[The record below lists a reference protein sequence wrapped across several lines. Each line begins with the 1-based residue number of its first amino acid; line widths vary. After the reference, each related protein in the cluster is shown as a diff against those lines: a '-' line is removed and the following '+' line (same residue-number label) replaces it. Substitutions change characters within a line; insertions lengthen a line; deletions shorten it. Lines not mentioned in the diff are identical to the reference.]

1 LQLIELCPKDN
12 LIIDAGALFAGF
24 DQQVK
29 KNVRLSIW
37 DGKVQS
43 IKKQTVNPREEKA
56 VRGMKTCRVI
66 SANNMTVVPGLL
78 DCHVHLALDGLN
90 SSTPHR
96 AAFSDRIRQK
106 LISDLAHG
114 IVAVQA
120 LQKDLCGSLVLG
132 ASTIPGEYIL
142 PAALGRF
149 QELHPQVKA
158 KLEIADSTEIGQ
170 LIMDAKL
177 EAGMIGVALDNP
189 VLCQEHIAND
199 ELVVIASCQHHLAN
213 KSSVAFEDILEEPL
227 IVREAGSGTQLV
239 IESKLR
245 ENGIAPERLNVRLEL
260 GSTAA
265 VVNAV
270 AAGLGLS
277 LVSRFAVKNRI
288 NAEDIAVLNI
298 EGLPLE
304 RGLYFVTRKDQVVSP
319 LVEAFY
325 NFFKDYLQ
333 VYTTH

>member
-1 LQLIELCPKDN
+1 MN
-12 LIIDAGALFAGF
+12 LIWLQTFIFIVEKQSLTKAAQALYLTQPA
-24 DQQVK
+24 V
-29 KNVRLSIW
+29 S
-37 DGKVQS
+37 
-43 IKKQTVNPREEKA
+43 KQ
-56 VRGMKTCRVI
+56 
-66 SANNMTVVPGLL
+66 
-78 DCHVHLALDGLN
+78 LN
-90 SSTPHR
+90 SLEKFYGTSLLHR
-96 AAFSDRIRQK
+96 TSRYVEVTEAGKLVYDFSKQI
-106 LISDLAHG
+106 LAKINESHA
-114 IVAVQA
+114 AVQA

-319 LVEAFY
+319 LDEAFY

>member
-1 LQLIELCPKDN
+1 MMNLTWLQTFIFIVEKKSLTK
-12 LIIDAGALFAGF
+12 AAQALHLTQPA
-24 DQQVK
+24 V
-29 KNVRLSIW
+29 S
-37 DGKVQS
+37 
-43 IKKQTVNPREEKA
+43 KQ
-56 VRGMKTCRVI
+56 
-66 SANNMTVVPGLL
+66 
-78 DCHVHLALDGLN
+78 LN
-90 SSTPHR
+90 SLERFYGTSLLHR
-96 AAFSDRIRQK
+96 TSRYVEVTEAGKMVYEYSKQI
-106 LISDLAHG
+106 LAKINESHA
-114 IVAVQA
+114 AVQA
-120 LQKDLCGSLVLG
+120 LQKDLCGSLILG

-158 KLEIADSTEIGQ
+158 KLEISDSTEIGQ

-177 EAGMIGVALDNP
+177 EAGMIGAALDNP
-189 VLCQEHIAND
+189 VLCQEHITND
-199 ELVVIASCQHHLAN
+199 ELVVIAPFQHHLAN
-213 KSSVAFEDILEEPL
+213 ELSITFEDILEEPL

-239 IESKLR
+239 IESKLK
-245 ENGIAPERLNVRLEL
+245 EKGIAPEKLNIRLEL

-270 AAGLGLS
+270 AAGLGIS

-288 NAEDIAVLNI
+288 DAEEIAVLNI

-333 VYTTH
+333 LYPSH

>member
-1 LQLIELCPKDN
+1 MN
-12 LIIDAGALFAGF
+12 LIWLQTFIFIVEKQSLTKAAQALYLTQPA
-24 DQQVK
+24 V
-29 KNVRLSIW
+29 S
-37 DGKVQS
+37 
-43 IKKQTVNPREEKA
+43 KQ
-56 VRGMKTCRVI
+56 
-66 SANNMTVVPGLL
+66 
-78 DCHVHLALDGLN
+78 LN
-90 SSTPHR
+90 SLEKFYGTSLLHR
-96 AAFSDRIRQK
+96 TSRYVEVTEAGKLVYDFSKQI
-106 LISDLAHG
+106 LAKINESHA
-114 IVAVQA
+114 AVQA

-298 EGLPLE
+298 EGLPQFPPFFYLLLLV
-304 RGLYFVTRKDQVVSP
+304 RAQQLLPPCGWLVSYP
-319 LVEAFY
+319 W
-325 NFFKDYLQ
+325 Q
-333 VYTTH
+333 